1 MAGMRSQLDNLRVN
15 RAQSVVL
22 SIVSPVY
29 QAEELVEML
38 VDEICTA
45 IKPLGISY
53 EIILVE
59 DASPDKSWELICK
72 CCAKFSEV
80 RGVRLSRN
88 FGQHYAIS
96 AGLSLARGHWVI
108 VMDCDLQDR
117 PTEIPRLLKKALE
130 GYDVVVARRAM
141 RQDSFFKKLSSRI
154 FYGILGWLTG
164 STHDPAIANF
174 GIYSAKVIAAIN
186 SMPESIRY
194 FPTMVRWVG
203 FQTAILD
210 VEHAA
215 RPEGKTSYNLRRL
228 FNLALDICLAYSDKP
243 LRMAVGTGFV
253 VSLIGFVFA
262 GFTVVQALRGEIQVL
277 GYASLMVSLWVLA
290 GLMIFIMGVVG
301 LYVGKCFEGVKRR
314 PPFIICEERAVAES
328 DEQQ

>member
-1 MAGMRSQLDNLRVN
+1 MITSHPNRPVN
-15 RAQSVVL
+15 SNAPISLSV
-22 SIVSPVY
+22 VSPVY
-29 QAEELVEML
+29 RAEGLVGKL
-38 VDEICTA
+38 VAEIRA
-45 IKPLGISY
+45 ALEPLGISY

-59 DASPDKSWELICK
+59 DASPDKSWDAICE
-72 CCAKFSEV
+72 CCEKFTEV

-96 AGLSLARGHWVI
+96 AGLSMARGGWVI

-117 PTEIPRLLKKALE
+117 PKEIPCLLEKAAQ
-130 GYDVVVARRAM
+130 GYDVVVARRAI
-141 RQDSFFKKLSSRI
+141 RQDGFFKKLSSRL
-154 FYGILGWLTG
+154 FYGTLGWLTG
-164 STHDPAIANF
+164 TNHDPAIANF

-203 FQTAILD
+203 FRTANLN

-215 RPEGKTSYNLRRL
+215 RPEGKTSYNLRKL

-262 GFTVVQALRGEIQVL
+262 GVTVVQAFRGEIQVL
-277 GYASLMVSLWVLA
+277 GYASLIVSLWVLA
-290 GLMIFIMGVVG
+290 GMMIFIMGVVG

-314 PPFIICEERAVAES
+314 PAFIIAEEIGADVAERI
-328 DEQQ
+328 

>member
-1 MAGMRSQLDNLRVN
+1 M
-15 RAQSVVL
+15 

-29 QAEELVEML
+29 RAEELVERL
-38 VDEICTA
+38 VNEILTT

-53 EIILVE
+53 EILLVE
-59 DASPDKSWELICK
+59 DASPDKSWEAICE
-72 CCAKFSEV
+72 CCAEFPEV

-96 AGLSLARGHWVI
+96 AGLSMARGAWVI

-117 PTEIPRLLKKALE
+117 PAEIPRLLQKAAE

-141 RQDSFFKKLSSRI
+141 RQDGLLKKLSSRM
-154 FYGILGWLTG
+154 FYGTLDWLTG
-164 STHDPAIANF
+164 TTHDPAIANF

-203 FQTAILD
+203 FRTGSLD

-228 FNLALDICLAYSDKP
+228 LNLALDICLAYSDKP
-243 LRMAVGTGFV
+243 LRLAVGTGFV

-262 GFTVVQALRGEIQVL
+262 GFTVVQAFRGDIQVL
-277 GYASLMVSLWVLA
+277 GYASLIVSLWVLA

-314 PPFIICEERAVAES
+314 PAFIIAEEKGAAR
-328 DEQQ
+328 DNQG